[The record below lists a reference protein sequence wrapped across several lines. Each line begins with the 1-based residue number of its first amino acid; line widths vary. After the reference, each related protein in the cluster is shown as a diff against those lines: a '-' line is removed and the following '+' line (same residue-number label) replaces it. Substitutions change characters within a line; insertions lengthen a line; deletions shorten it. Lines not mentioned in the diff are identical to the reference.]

1 MTQLCYHF
9 GSKHLM
15 RRKLL
20 PILLPFLR
28 GVQQYREPFVGAGA
42 IALSVM
48 ARHPR
53 LSCWLNDIHPG
64 LVSLWQA
71 TRDHPEELVS
81 RVQAFDPNVP
91 DFCAFKADTT
101 ARDQL
106 LTTPA
111 AIIELG
117 FRQLAF
123 THMRWSGKGGSPRGG
138 YSQRQPRIGERWSAC
153 HLSTKLKMISDRLSY
168 TTCTCGDFEKVV
180 EDTSNRAF
188 LFVDPPYVHNENY
201 YDCDFSI
208 DDHCRLAELLYKT
221 DHTWLLTYHDHPI
234 VRALYKWA
242 GIRTWTFNASERD
255 TILIMPPTERP
266 RRVSLLSPAAG
277 SIRPVERL
285 GEAKVGRK
293 RGDT

>member
-1 MTQLCYHF
+1 MTQLCYHL

-20 PILLPFLR
+20 PILLPFLH

-64 LVSLWQA
+64 LVSLWQT
-71 TRDHPEELVS
+71 TRDHPKELVS

-91 DFCAFKADTT
+91 DFRAFKADIT

-106 LTTPA
+106 PTTPA

-123 THMRWSGKGGSPRGG
+123 AHCDGRVKAEVLAAAIASVNPALAKDG
-138 YSQRQPRIGERWSAC
+138 QPVI
-153 HLSTKLKMISDRLSY
+153 
-168 TTCTCGDFEKVV
+168 
-180 EDTSNRAF
+180 
-188 LFVDPPYVHNENY
+188 
-201 YDCDFSI
+201 
-208 DDHCRLAELLYKT
+208 
-221 DHTWLLTYHDHPI
+221 
-234 VRALYKWA
+234 
-242 GIRTWTFNASERD
+242 
-255 TILIMPPTERP
+255 
-266 RRVSLLSPAAG
+266 
-277 SIRPVERL
+277 
-285 GEAKVGRK
+285 
-293 RGDT
+293 